1 MVQQTIAPYGSWT
14 STITTDLIVAGT
26 INLGQIAV
34 DGSDIYWLEGRP
46 AEGGRNVLMH
56 YSPDGPI
63 RELTP
68 APFNVRTRVHEY
80 GGGAYWLAEGV
91 VYFVNFSDQRLYCLR
106 PGQPPTPITPALPLR
121 YADGVVDKARQ
132 RLICVREDHS
142 RPGQEAINTL
152 VALPLAGD
160 ETGGQILVSGND
172 FYATPRLSP
181 NGQQLAWLTW
191 HHPNMPW
198 DGCELWLADLAPD
211 GSVGQARLIA
221 GGPNES
227 IFQPEWSPA
236 GVLHFVSDRTG
247 WWNLYRWH
255 NDQTE
260 ALCPRPAEF
269 GLPQWVFAMT
279 TYGFTPAGQLLCTY
293 LENGQFQL
301 ATLSEQEGL
310 LPIAVP
316 YTFIANPRLGA
327 NFVVFAGGSP
337 TEMAAIVR
345 VDLSAQQMTI
355 LRPSTNLSLPANWLS
370 VPEAIEFPTSNN
382 KTAHAFFYPPR
393 NPDYAAP
400 AGELPP
406 LLVISHGGPT
416 SSANSTLSLNIQY
429 WTSRGFGVLDVNYG
443 GSSGYGREYRQRL
456 NGQWGVVDVEDCI
469 NGANYL
475 VERGRADGKRLL
487 IRGGSAG
494 GYTTLA
500 ALAFHQFFAAGAS
513 YYGIGDLEAMVADTH
528 KFESRYL
535 DTLLAPYPAGKAL
548 YHSRS
553 PIHFVE
559 NLNCPVIFFQGL
571 EDKVVPPNQAEM
583 MFAALKAKGLAV
595 AYLPFEGE
603 QHGFR
608 QAATIKRTL
617 EAELY
622 FYGKIFGFVPAGTIP
637 PVSIQNLT
645 V

>member
-46 AEGGRNVLMH
+46 AEGGRNVLMR
-56 YSPDGPI
+56 YSQDGQI

-80 GGGAYWLAEGV
+80 GGGAYWVADGV

-106 PGQPPTPITPALPLR
+106 PGQEPTPITPALPLR

-142 RPGQEAINTL
+142 RPEQEALNTL
-152 VALPLAGD
+152 VALPLNGD
-160 ETGGQILVSGND
+160 ETGGQLLVGGND
-172 FYATPRLSP
+172 FYASPRLSP

-221 GGPNES
+221 GGPNEA

-269 GLPQWVFAMT
+269 GLPQWVFGMT

-293 LENGQFQL
+293 LKNGQFQL

-310 LPIAVP
+310 LPIAIP
-316 YTFIANPRLGA
+316 YTFIANPRLGG

-345 VDLSAQQMTI
+345 VDLAAQQMTI
-355 LRPSTNLSLPANWLS
+355 LRSSTSLSLSANWLS
-370 VPEAIEFPTSNN
+370 VPEAIEFPTSHN

-400 AGELPP
+400 AGDLPP

-416 SSANSTLSLNIQY
+416 SSANSILSLNIQY

-456 NGQWGVVDVEDCI
+456 NGQWGVVDVEDCM

-513 YYGIGDLEAMVADTH
+513 YYGIGDLDAMVADTH

-571 EDKVVPPNQAEM
+571 EDKVVPPNQTEM

-608 QAATIKRTL
+608 KAATIKRTL

-622 FYGKIFGFVPAGTIP
+622 FYGKIFGFVPAGNIS
-637 PVSIQNLT
+637 PVSIENLT
-645 V
+645 N

>member
-1 MVQQTIAPYGSWT
+1 MVQQTIAPHGSWI
-14 STITTDLIVAGT
+14 SSITTDLIVAGT
-26 INLGQIAV
+26 ISLGQIAV

-46 AEGGRNVLMH
+46 TEGGRNVLMA
-56 YSPDGPI
+56 YSADGQI

-68 APFNVRTRVHEY
+68 APLNVRTRVHEY
-80 GGGAYWLAEGV
+80 GGGAYWVDDGL
-91 VYFVNFSDQRLYCLR
+91 VYFVNYGDQRLYCLR
-106 PGQPPTPITPALPLR
+106 PGQKPTPITPNLPLR
-121 YADGVVDKARQ
+121 YADGVIDKARQ
-132 RLICVREDHS
+132 RMICVREDHS
-142 RPGQEAINTL
+142 RPGQEAINTI
-152 VALPLAGD
+152 VALPLEGD
-160 ETGGQILVSGND
+160 EMGGQLLVSGND

-181 NGQQLAWLTW
+181 DGQQLAWLTW

-211 GSVGQARLIA
+211 GGLANARLIA

-236 GVLHFVSDRTG
+236 GLLHFVSDRTG

-255 NDQTE
+255 NNQAE
-260 ALCPRPAEF
+260 ALCPRMAEF
-269 GLPQWVFAMT
+269 GLPQWLFGMT

-293 LENGQFQL
+293 LQNGQFQL
-301 ATLSEQEGL
+301 ATLSQQEGL
-310 LPIAVP
+310 LPISIP
-316 YTFIANPRLGA
+316 YTFITNPRLGA
-327 NFVVFAGGSP
+327 NFVAFVGGSP

-345 VDLSAQQMTI
+345 VDLSAQQLTI
-355 LRPSTNLSLPANWLS
+355 LRRSSNLSLSSNWLS
-370 VPEAIEFPTSNN
+370 VPEAIEFPTNN
-382 KTAHAFFYPPR
+382 GKMAHAFFYPPR

-400 AGELPP
+400 AGTTPP

-456 NGQWGVVDVEDCI
+456 NGQWGVVDVEDCL
-469 NGANYL
+469 NGAAYL
-475 VERGRADGKRLL
+475 VAGGQADGKRLI

-500 ALAFHQFFAAGAS
+500 ALAFHQLFAAGAS
-513 YYGIGDLEAMVADTH
+513 YYGIGDLEAMAVDTH

-535 DTLLAPYPAGKAL
+535 DNLIAPYPAGKAL
-548 YHSRS
+548 YYSRS

-559 NLNCPVIFFQGL
+559 KLNCPVIFFQGL

-583 MFAALKAKGLAV
+583 MFAALSDKGLPV

-622 FYGKIFGFVPAGTIP
+622 FYGKIFGFVPAGAIP
-637 PVSIQNLT
+637 PVLIRNLT
-645 V
+645 D